1 MKMSRNL
8 KIEIL
13 KLLSEKSNM
22 IFEQNSESIFDY
34 LDEEYNHRCDYMCEL
49 IESYDYM
56 VKVDNSF
63 FDGNINKPA
72 VIDLENYL
80 NKSYLNNIRNE
91 EIPLC
96 DINRCRDCHDNKINI
111 KCENDDYYFSICKD
125 CGSNIPCIIL
135 NFKNDLLS
143 VFNPKH
149 IYLR

>member
-1 MKMSRNL
+1 MNENL

-13 KLLSEKSNM
+13 KLLGEKSNM
-22 IFEQNSESIFDY
+22 IFEQNSESISDY
-34 LDEEYNHRCDYMCEL
+34 LDEEYNHCC
-49 IESYDYM
+49 ESYDYM
-56 VKVDNSF
+56 IKVNNSF

-80 NKSYLNNIRNE
+80 NKDYINNIRNE
-91 EIPLC
+91 AIPLC

-125 CGSNIPCIIL
+125 CGLSTPCVIL

>member
-22 IFEQNSESIFDY
+22 IFEQNSESISDY
-34 LDEEYNHRCDYMCEL
+34 LDEEYNHCYEY
-49 IESYDYM
+49 YDYM
-56 VKVDNSF
+56 IKTEDIL
-63 FDGNINKPA
+63 FDGNINKPV
-72 VIDLENYL
+72 VIDLENHL
-80 NKSYLNNIRNE
+80 NKDFLNDIRNE
-91 EIPLC
+91 AIPLC
-96 DINRCRDCHDNKINI
+96 DINRCRYCHDNKIDI
-111 KCENDDYYFSICKD
+111 KCENNDYYFSICKD
-125 CGSNIPCIIL
+125 CGSNTPCVIL

>member
-1 MKMSRNL
+1 MNENL

-13 KLLSEKSNM
+13 KLLGEKSNV
-22 IFEQNSESIFDY
+22 IFEQNSENIFDY
-34 LDEEYNHRCDYMCEL
+34 LDEEYNHYYEG
-49 IESYDYM
+49 YDYM

-63 FDGNINKPA
+63 FDGNINEPA

-80 NKSYLNNIRNE
+80 NKDYINNIRNE
-91 EIPLC
+91 AIPLC

-125 CGSNIPCIIL
+125 CGLSTPCVIL

>member
-1 MKMSRNL
+1 MNKNL

-13 KLLSEKSNM
+13 KLLGEKSNV
-22 IFEQNSESIFDY
+22 IFEQNSENIFDY
-34 LDEEYNHRCDYMCEL
+34 LDEEYNHYYEGC
-49 IESYDYM
+49 DYM

-63 FDGNINKPA
+63 FDGNINEPA

-125 CGSNIPCIIL
+125 CGSNTPCVIL

>member
-1 MKMSRNL
+1 MNENL

-13 KLLSEKSNM
+13 KLLGEKSNM
-22 IFEQNSESIFDY
+22 IFEQNSESISDY
-34 LDEEYNHRCDYMCEL
+34 LDEEYNYYC
-49 IESYDYM
+49 ESYDYM
-56 VKVDNSF
+56 IKVNNSF

-72 VIDLENYL
+72 VIDLKNYL
-80 NKSYLNNIRNE
+80 NKDYINNIRNE
-91 EIPLC
+91 AIPLC

-125 CGSNIPCIIL
+125 CGLSTPCVIL